1 MLFSLYKGKDMKK
14 TIDING
20 TEYTFKASG
29 LTPILYADKFNG
41 DMIADMDRLTKEYR
55 KGDAI
60 PPHLLAMFAQMAYI
74 MNKQGDPSVSDDF
87 YEWLDALEIFDIYE
101 VLPQI
106 LELWNMNQ
114 QTHSTQK
121 KRNAR

>member
-1 MLFSLYKGKDMKK
+1 MKKVININGKD
-14 TIDING
+14 
-20 TEYTFKASG
+20 YTFKASG

-41 DMIADMDRLTKEYR
+41 DMIVDMDRLTKEY
-55 KGDAI
+55 GAGESL
-60 PPHLLAMFAQMAYI
+60 PPNMLSLFAKMAYI
-74 MNKQGDPSVSDDF
+74 MNKQGDPAVSDDF

-114 QTHSTQK
+114 STKSTQK